1 MARGQTFNGQFSGKA
16 GGYVYYVVGG
26 RQLVRVNAQH
36 VRNPKT
42 EAQAWQR
49 MKYGAAIKFCNRLR
63 STLANSYEGK
73 SAVDALRYFIS
84 HAAAGDGFTF
94 GLEREEFGFM
104 PEAYL
109 VSAGSLDPNNAT
121 CANGSAVLP
130 CTSPTTNTMAAF
142 LLRNSRFR
150 VNDTITIV
158 AVVNRGATIEPRA
171 LEVVVDSFTLAN
183 SVQDIANMTSAD
195 GWFSLDLMNGGALEY
210 NPEAEIIAIAIIT
223 NRGSDTPSHSTE
235 TIYIDPAIAAAAD
248 AWNEAALPSYLPK
261 IRPLQSNLYLRK
273 AKILA

>member
-26 RQLVRVNAQH
+26 KQLVRVNAQH

-49 MKYGAAIKFCNRLR
+49 MKYGAAQKFCNRFR

-73 SAVDALRYFIS
+73 SGAEALRYFVS
-84 HAAAGDGFTF
+84 KAAEGNGFTF
-94 GLEREEFGFM
+94 GMEKEDFGFM
-104 PEAYL
+104 PEAYQ
-109 VSAGSLDPNNAT
+109 VSVGSLDPNNAI
-121 CANGSAVLP
+121 CENGSAVLP

-150 VNDTITIV
+150 VNDTLTIV
-158 AVVNRGATIEPRA
+158 AVVSRGATIEPRA
-171 LEVVVDSFTLAN
+171 LQVVVDSFTLAN
-183 SVQDIANMTSAD
+183 SVQDIANMASAD
-195 GWFSLDLMNGGALEY
+195 GWFSLDLMNGGILDY
-210 NPEAEIIAIAIIT
+210 NPAADIIAIAIIT
-223 NRGSDTPSHSTE
+223 NRGTDTPSHSTE
-235 TIYIDPAIAAAAD
+235 NIYIDPAIAAAAE

-261 IRPLQSNLYLRK
+261 SRTLVSSLYLQK
-273 AKILA
+273 AR